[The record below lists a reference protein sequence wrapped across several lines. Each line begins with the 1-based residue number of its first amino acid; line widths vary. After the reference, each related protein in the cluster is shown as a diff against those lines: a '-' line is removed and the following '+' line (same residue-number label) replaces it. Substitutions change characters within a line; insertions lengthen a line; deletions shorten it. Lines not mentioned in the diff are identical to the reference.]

1 MLYDVAASDT
11 VVYVMA
17 AVVVA
22 MVAMVSSWAP
32 ARSATRVDPAIA
44 LRAE

>member
-1 MLYDVAASDT
+1 MLYDVGASNT
-11 VVYVMA
+11 FVYASA

-22 MVAMVSSWAP
+22 IVAVVSSWAP
-32 ARSATRVDPAIA
+32 ARSATKVDPAIA